1 MMINRTTFFGLLFFP
16 FTAFGHHSISATF
29 DSENIIELEGEITRV
44 LWRNPHVRFTIS
56 VTDESGQKV
65 LWDVES
71 QSVSTLRRKNV
82 TTVLVAVGDKVR
94 VAGNP
99 SRRTVNEMHAS
110 NILLPSGQE
119 VVLRGA
125 GKPRWTD
132 QALGTSGPGFAN
144 AGNTSDP
151 ARGIFR
157 VWSTVFS
164 APMLLPE
171 ISASFDLYSYPLT
184 DTARAAVAAFD
195 PAEDSPIGN
204 CEAKGMP
211 TIMEQP
217 FPMEFT
223 EQGENILLGLEEY
236 DLVRTIH
243 MGTGA
248 PLEERSASLLGYSAG
263 RWDGSTLVVTTTGV
277 NWPHFD
283 TVGIPL
289 TEAVEIIERF
299 TPSED
304 GSRLDYGMTVT
315 DPATFTESVELEKY
329 WLWLPDIEVGRYECT
344 VEG

>member
-1 MMINRTTFFGLLFFP
+1 LLAVLFLPFP
-16 FTAFGHHSISATF
+16 ALGHHSIVATF
-29 DSENIIELEGEITRV
+29 DSENIIELEGEITQV
-44 LWRNPHVRFTIS
+44 LWRNPHSRFTIN
-56 VTDESGQKV
+56 VVDESGQDV
-65 LWDVES
+65 LWQIES

-99 SRRTVNEMHAS
+99 SRRTVNAMHAT
-110 NILLPSGQE
+110 NVLLASGQE
-119 VVLRGA
+119 VVMSGSD
-125 GKPRWTD
+125 KPRWTE
-132 QALGTSGPGFAN
+132 QALGTSGPGFAS
-144 AGNTSDP
+144 AGNISDP

-171 ISASFDLYSYPLT
+171 ISGNFDLNSYPLT
-184 DTARAAVAAFD
+184 DAARAAVAAFD

-223 EQGENILLGLEEY
+223 EQGENILLSLEEY

-243 MGTGA
+243 MGTDA
-248 PLEERSASLLGYSAG
+248 RLEEQPASLLGYSVG
-263 RWDGSTLVVTTTGV
+263 EWDGRALVVTTTRI
-277 NWPHFD
+277 NWPHFN

-289 TEAVEIIERF
+289 SEAVEIIERF

-304 GSRLDYGMTVT
+304 GSRLDYAMTVT
-315 DPATFTESVELEKY
+315 DPATFTEPVALEKY

>member
-1 MMINRTTFFGLLFFP
+1 MIINRAVYFGFFFVP
-16 FTAFGHHSISATF
+16 FTAFGHHSIGATF
-29 DSENIIELEGEITRV
+29 DSDNTIELEGEITRV

-56 VTDESGQKV
+56 AVDESGQEV
-65 LWDVES
+65 LWEVES

-82 TTVLVAVGDKVR
+82 TNVLVAVGDRVR

-99 SRRTVNEMHAS
+99 SRRSVNEIHAS
-110 NILLPSGQE
+110 NILLPGGQE

-132 QALGTSGPGFAN
+132 QALGTSGPGFAS

-151 ARGIFR
+151 ALGIFR

-171 ISASFDLYSYPLT
+171 INASFDLYSYPLT
-184 DTARAAVAAFD
+184 ETARASVAAFD

-217 FPMEFT
+217 FPMEFI
-223 EQGENILLGLEEY
+223 ERGEDILLGLEEY

-243 MGTGA
+243 MGTSA
-248 PLEERSASLLGYSAG
+248 PLEDQAASLLGYSVG
-263 RWDGSTLVVTTTGV
+263 RWG
-277 NWPHFD
+277 
-283 TVGIPL
+283 
-289 TEAVEIIERF
+289 
-299 TPSED
+299 
-304 GSRLDYGMTVT
+304 
-315 DPATFTESVELEKY
+315 
-329 WLWLPDIEVGRYECT
+329 
-344 VEG
+344 

>member
-1 MMINRTTFFGLLFFP
+1 MIINRATCSGFLFFP
-16 FTAFGHHSISATF
+16 ITAFGHHSISATF
-29 DSENIIELEGEITRV
+29 DAENTIELEGEITRV
-44 LWRNPHVRFTIS
+44 LWRNPHVRFTINAR
-56 VTDESGQKV
+56 DESGQEV
-65 LWDVES
+65 LWEVES

-82 TTVLVAVGDKVR
+82 TTVLVAVGDRVR

-99 SRRTVNEMHAS
+99 SRRAVNEMHAS
-110 NILLPSGQE
+110 NMLLPSGQE

-132 QALGTSGPGFAN
+132 RALGTSGPGFAS
-144 AGNTSDP
+144 AGDTSDP

-171 ISASFDLYSYPLT
+171 INASFDLNSYPLT
-184 DTARAAVAAFD
+184 DSARAAVAAFD

-223 EQGENILLGLEEY
+223 ERGENILLHLEEY

-248 PLEERSASLLGYSAG
+248 PLEEQSASLLGYSAG
-263 RWDGSTLVVTTTGV
+263 QWDGGTLVVTTTSV

-289 TEAVEIIERF
+289 SEAVEIVERF
-299 TPSED
+299 TSSED

-315 DPATFTESVELEKY
+315 DPATFTEPVSLEKY

>member
-1 MMINRTTFFGLLFFP
+1 MIINRAIFYGLLVFP
-16 FTAFGHHSISATF
+16 FTALGHHSISATF
-29 DSENIIELEGEITRV
+29 DSDTTIELEGEVTRV
-44 LWRNPHVRFTIS
+44 LWRNPHVRFTIRAA
-56 VTDESGQKV
+56 DESGQDM
-65 LWDVES
+65 LWEIES

-82 TTVLVAVGDKVR
+82 STVLVSVGDKVR

-99 SRRTVNEMHAS
+99 SRRAVNELHAS
-110 NILLPSGQE
+110 NMLLPSGQE
-119 VVLRGA
+119 VVLSGA
-125 GKPRWTD
+125 GEPRWTE
-132 QALGTSGPGFAN
+132 QALGTSGPGFVS
-144 AGNTSDP
+144 AGDTSDP
-151 ARGIFR
+151 GRGIFR

-164 APMLLPE
+164 TPMLLPE

-184 DTARAAVAAFD
+184 ATARAAVAAFD
-195 PAEDSPIGN
+195 PSEDSPIGN

-223 EQGENILLGLEEY
+223 EQGENILLSLEEY

-248 PLEERSASLLGYSAG
+248 RFDEQPASLLGYSTG
-263 RWDGSTLVVTTTGV
+263 RWDGSTLDVTTTHV

-289 TEAVEIIERF
+289 SEAVEIAERF
-299 TPSED
+299 TPTED
-304 GSRLDYGMTVT
+304 GSRLDYEMTVT
-315 DPATFTESVELEKY
+315 DPATFTEAVQLEKY